1 VEWEKTHAMEW
12 KWNES
17 CWKFVEWNGMIEN
30 CCGMEWKWNSN
41 FQDFGPLVC
50 TVSQRKKS
58 PEFS

>member
-1 VEWEKTHAMEW
+1 M
-12 KWNES
+12 WNEKKLMQ
-17 CWKFVEWNGMIEN
+17 WNGNGMKVVESLWNGMIEN

-41 FQDFGPLVC
+41 FQDFGSLVC